1 MVGSCHSLVH
11 SLLLDG
17 RLTLSGTMQPA
28 FDIYFQ
34 RLASETAIIL
44 PSSPIKVT
52 ALRSPAVLQLWWAQ
66 AKRHAFRKWSYLIN
80 SPTGIFLVTK
90 AIKTSRYAHCLSRG
104 TPGEVSQIR
113 VHGSKVMPTNS
124 TDLKLPRSGTR
135 WVPIRNDLGFELED
149 SGEKGAYTIF
159 IERETSRLFALTDPS
174 LKDEAQSLWRYQP
187 LFEFATRNCLYL
199 IRSSCAQS
207 ASQVLPPA
215 GSPLPLPGCPAQ
227 NNGIPTW
234 VQPLQATQDPF
245 AQDLMSYWHA
255 YSLGPTVLAG
265 SFATEPSPQSGS
277 NPDSSDWAALYNVAR
292 IRTSDPIQGCRCTA
306 ETIAPSLSVQK
317 LKFDGRDRL
326 CLEEGWALIKGE
338 NAFFLEMAGNGLD
351 PSKDLLSTPQFHNLL
366 TTAAGCLLGLLRK
379 ARLLCRGTDKDSR
392 CSNTV
397 PGIFPGLPPRSGS
410 VPVAMNDMSFRP
422 PFITTDQISA
432 GHLSTMSLPVPVQLT
447 TRPAIPHYPLI
458 GFPWPPQLSSVGSS
472 ISSLSSN
479 ICCSQTG
486 PAFSYPASCNAS
498 NSPIAFEIPWG
509 WN

>member
-1 MVGSCHSLVH
+1 ME
-11 SLLLDG
+11 
-17 RLTLSGTMQPA
+17 PA

-34 RLASETAIIL
+34 RLANETAIIL
-44 PSSPIKVT
+44 PSSPTKVT
-52 ALRSPAVLQLWWAQ
+52 ALRSPAVLQWWAQ

-149 SGEKGAYTIF
+149 SGEKSAYTIF
-159 IERETSRLFALTDPS
+159 IERESSRLFALTDPS
-174 LKDEAQSLWRYQP
+174 LKDEAQSLWRYQS
-187 LFEFATRNCLYL
+187 LSEFVAGTCLYP

-207 ASQVLPPA
+207 ASEVLPPA
-215 GSPLPLPGCPAQ
+215 GSALPLPGCPAQ
-227 NNGIPTW
+227 NNGIPSW

-245 AQDLMSYWHA
+245 GLDLMSYWHA
-255 YSLGPTVLAG
+255 YGLGPTVSAG

-277 NPDSSDWAALYNVAR
+277 NSDSSDWTALYNVAR
-292 IRTSDPIQGCRCTA
+292 IRASDPFHGFRCTA
-306 ETIAPSLSVQK
+306 ETRAPSLSVQK

-351 PSKDLLSTPQFHNLL
+351 PSQNLLSTHHFRTLL
-366 TTAAGCLLGLLRK
+366 TTAAGYLLGLLKK
-379 ARLLCRGTDKDSR
+379 ARQLCKGTVKDSR
-392 CSNTV
+392 SSNTV
-397 PGIFPGLPPRSGS
+397 PGIFPGLSAGSGS
-410 VPVAMNDMSFRP
+410 FPLAMSDMSFRP

-432 GHLSTMSLPVPVQLT
+432 GPFSTMSLPVPVQLT
-447 TRPAIPHYPLI
+447 ARPAIPHHPLV
-458 GFPWPPQLSSVGSS
+458 GFPWPPHLSSVDSS
-472 ISSLSSN
+472 ISSLSPN